1 MRSERTLSY
10 YSRVPKIPNRASPLP
25 PEERKAAIIHAV
37 IPAMIEH
44 GSSLTSRQIAEAAGV
59 AEGTIFRVF
68 GDKETLL
75 REAADV
81 YLDPAPV
88 RLALAE
94 IDQSLPLE
102 TKVARVLEVL
112 RQRFHGVIS
121 IMAAIGQT
129 GGEPPHVR
137 NRVSGQ
143 KWEYAS
149 IVAELV
155 QPELDRLNVPA
166 GHVAP
171 FIRLVAFATSVPGFT
186 VETSFDDETLV
197 RLIVYGIAG
206 ETPVGHEDA
215 ARKRAARA
223 LRGVNEATVE
233 AERGEDIPTAGD
245 AASDS
250 EESVEIHA

>member
-1 MRSERTLSY
+1 
-10 YSRVPKIPNRASPLP
+10 VPKIPNRASPLP

-81 YLDPAPV
+81 YLDPAPL

-223 LRGVNEATVE
+223 LRGGNEATVE

>member
-223 LRGVNEATVE
+223 LRGANEATVE